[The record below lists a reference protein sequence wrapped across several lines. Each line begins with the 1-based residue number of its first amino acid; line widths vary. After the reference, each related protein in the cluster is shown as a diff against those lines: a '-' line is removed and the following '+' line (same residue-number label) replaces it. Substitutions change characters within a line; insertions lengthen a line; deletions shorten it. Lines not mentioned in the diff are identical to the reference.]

1 MCLLCGDMAQS
12 RLGAFLPSIHCHQLC
27 IKFASGLP
35 KNKDMIPKDVEIVRE
50 VKRSRKLTCVYCK
63 RKGASVN
70 CNGEECSRSY
80 HLGCGMTR
88 GVLNRHSDCSSYCS
102 AHLPFPTLTCP
113 LPRPNCPLCS
123 STVGQDLISCPAC
136 SVYIDRGCLE
146 TRASSGVTTC
156 PNCGD
161 STAFRELSERFG
173 IWFRD
178 PTVEAVLVKAGSG
191 APSQTITYL
200 VQDRLNSHSPTTPML
215 VTNKFSPMQQ
225 HQAAKKAPRIKQP
238 HVSPMR
244 PLRCDEPIVT
254 LTANRSPTKSVE
266 TPSLI
271 NSDCDVISLN
281 RSQEKGW
288 LSTPVVTSTRKI
300 VTVPRKS
307 KSLPGK
313 VPGLNKYPNH
323 PKISAFFKPVSKPSS
338 EGVDSDIDIVKQIDE
353 IAKPVDKSSTE
364 DLLSEEVKVEP
375 AGDSTPT
382 TVASTQV
389 KPMSPP
395 FKSMRM
401 CLASSPVKT
410 KAKRPV
416 AIEFSS
422 DAGTEGPLS
431 DIDDI
436 LSGSVPDIQDHPL
449 GDIVFRKSNPHL
461 KKIMKMMKS
470 EVEDEVVGE
479 DIIAEGVSKEV
490 EMTTEKESK
499 KAKKKPK
506 APGLKKLS
514 KKVESESDTSR
525 KMPKVRK
532 MPLSSRQIYHA
543 RNWVAMSEF
552 GEEEEECEYGWIVD
566 FTGRKLDD
574 IVDLN
579 SGERTMMDLWNKHVN
594 KYQGRGIRHMDIIVK
609 DFLTERSHTIVEL
622 NLYRNFITHMSGL
635 HYINAITSETLY
647 TCINDIQDVMKV
659 LDQTKS
665 VVGPSWVDQRER
677 ALEAHVKNIGESIS
691 EHESTITPSRMVRSA
706 GRGRLNSNPRT
717 GCSSPSHCG
726 SPSRGPAVS
735 SPSCRG
741 RRPNNLNK
749 NVQKSLDFDHKFGPK
764 ELFPGICGET
774 TPGKGAVNCNRGVTM
789 SPGRAMASDSSGET
803 SCSEG
808 GAEVASFLSQSDK
821 LGNFMEA
828 TILSKVDTDR
838 IVDEATIHVLTEEH
852 DSEREDELDDCSD
865 LEVMREM
872 ENEETEVVDKG
883 HLQVY
888 EKNFIDIQMEEYVRI
903 RAVAKEKNIDSS
915 KVLIINIGDDMAESI
930 EDRLVV
936 PPSKESLRIAGLKK
950 LYKKHQAKRKKVD
963 KSSDASKRIKLD
975 GGSKDS
981 T

>member
-1 MCLLCGDMAQS
+1 
-12 RLGAFLPSIHCHQLC
+12 
-27 IKFASGLP
+27 
-35 KNKDMIPKDVEIVRE
+35 V
-50 VKRSRKLTCVYCK
+50 
-63 RKGASVN
+63 
-70 CNGEECSRSY
+70 
-80 HLGCGMTR
+80 
-88 GVLNRHSDCSSYCS
+88 
-102 AHLPFPTLTCP
+102 
-113 LPRPNCPLCS
+113 
-123 STVGQDLISCPAC
+123 
-136 SVYIDRGCLE
+136 E
-146 TRASSGVTTC
+146 TRASSGVHTC

-161 STAFRELSERFG
+161 STAFRELSSRFG

-200 VQDRLNSHSPTTPML
+200 VQEQLNSHSPTTPML

-238 HVSPMR
+238 HISPMR
-244 PLRCDEPIVT
+244 PLRCDEPMVT

-266 TPSLI
+266 TPRI

-281 RSQEKGW
+281 RSHEKGW

-338 EGVDSDIDIVKQIDE
+338 EGVDSDIDIVKQIDD
-353 IAKPVDKSSTE
+353 ITKPVEDKSPEE
-364 DLLSEEVKVEP
+364 DLLPEEVNVEP
-375 AGDSTPT
+375 GGDSSPR
-382 TVASTQV
+382 TVASSSTPV

-401 CLASSPVKT
+401 CTASSSSPVKH

-416 AIEFSS
+416 VMKIELSS

-449 GDIVFRKSNPHL
+449 GNIVFRKSNPHL
-461 KKIMKMMKS
+461 KKIMKLMKS

-479 DIIAEGVSKEV
+479 DMIAEGVSKEV

-506 APGLKKLS
+506 APGLKKVS
-514 KKVESESDTSR
+514 KKVSSESDTSR

-543 RNWVAMSEF
+543 RNWVAMSQF
-552 GEEEEECEYGWIVD
+552 GEDEEECEYGWIVD
-566 FTGRKLDD
+566 FTKLKLDD

-579 SGERTMMDLWNKHVN
+579 SGERKMMDLWNKHII

-677 ALEAHVKNIGESIS
+677 ALEAQVKNIGEFIS

-764 ELFPGICGET
+764 ELFPGMSGET
-774 TPGKGAVNCNRGVTM
+774 TPGKGAVICNR
-789 SPGRAMASDSSGET
+789 AMVSDSSGET

-808 GAEVASFLSQSDK
+808 GAEVAAFLSQSHK

-828 TILSKVDTDR
+828 TDTDR
-838 IVDEATIHVLTEEH
+838 IVDEAIIHVLTEEH
-852 DSEREDELDDCSD
+852 DSDREDELDDCSD
-865 LEVMREM
+865 LEVIRET

-883 HLQVY
+883 HLQVH
-888 EKNFIDIQMEEYVRI
+888 EKNFIDMQMEEYLRI
-903 RAVAKEKNIDSS
+903 RAVAKDKNVDPS

-936 PPSKESLRIAGLKK
+936 PPSKESLRIAGLKN
-950 LYKKHQAKRKKVD
+950 LFKKHQKAKLEAKRKKDD
-963 KSSDASKRIKLD
+963 KYSNDKKRIKLD
-975 GGSKDS
+975 GCSKDS
-981 T
+981 I

>member
-1 MCLLCGDMAQS
+1 VS
-12 RLGAFLPSIHCHQLC
+12 
-27 IKFASGLP
+27 
-35 KNKDMIPKDVEIVRE
+35 
-50 VKRSRKLTCVYCK
+50 
-63 RKGASVN
+63 
-70 CNGEECSRSY
+70 
-80 HLGCGMTR
+80 
-88 GVLNRHSDCSSYCS
+88 
-102 AHLPFPTLTCP
+102 
-113 LPRPNCPLCS
+113 
-123 STVGQDLISCPAC
+123 
-136 SVYIDRGCLE
+136 
-146 TRASSGVTTC
+146 
-156 PNCGD
+156 GD
-161 STAFRELSERFG
+161 STSFRELSERFG

-178 PTVEAVLVKAGSG
+178 PTVEAALMKAGSG

-200 VQDRLNSHSPTTPML
+200 VQDPLNSHSPTTPML

-225 HQAAKKAPRIKQP
+225 HQAAKKAPRIN
-238 HVSPMR
+238 PMR

-266 TPSLI
+266 TPTRI
-271 NSDCDVISLN
+271 NSDCDVVSVN
-281 RSQEKGW
+281 RSHEKGW

-323 PKISAFFKPVSKPSS
+323 PKISAFFKPVSKPSLS
-338 EGVDSDIDIVKQIDE
+338 DCVDSDIDIVKQIDE
-353 IAKPVDKSSTE
+353 IAKPEQDKSPTE
-364 DLLSEEVKVEP
+364 DLLSEEVQVEP
-375 AGDSTPT
+375 AGGSSPT
-382 TVASTQV
+382 TVVSSPV

-401 CLASSPVKT
+401 CTSSSPIKP

-416 AIEFSS
+416 VMKIEFSS
-422 DAGTEGPLS
+422 DTGTEGPLS

-479 DIIAEGVSKEV
+479 DIIAEGLAKEV
-490 EMTTEKESK
+490 ETPTEKESK

-506 APGLKKLS
+506 APGSKKLS
-514 KKVESESDTSR
+514 KKAESESDTSR

-677 ALEAHVKNIGESIS
+677 ALDAAVKNIGEFIS
-691 EHESTITPSRMVRSA
+691 EHESTITPARMVRSA

-764 ELFPGICGET
+764 ELFPGMCGET
-774 TPGKGAVNCNRGVTM
+774 TPGKGAVTM
-789 SPGRAMASDSSGET
+789 SPVRAMVSDSSGET

-821 LGNFMEA
+821 LCNSMEA
-828 TILSKVDTDR
+828 TILPKVDTDR
-838 IVDEATIHVLTEEH
+838 IVDEAAIHVLTEEH
-852 DSEREDELDDCSD
+852 DSDREDEMDDCSD
-865 LEVMREM
+865 LEVMRET
-872 ENEETEVVDKG
+872 ENEEMEVVDKG

-888 EKNFIDIQMEEYVRI
+888 EKNFIDMQMEEYVRI
-903 RAVAKEKNIDSS
+903 RAVAKEKNVDPS

-936 PPSKESLRIAGLKK
+936 PASKESLRIAGLKN
-950 LYKKHQAKRKKVD
+950 LYKKHQMAKLEAKRKKSD
-963 KSSDASKRIKLD
+963 KSNDASKKIKLE
-975 GGSKDS
+975 GCSKES